1 MGEAWGALLPE
12 GGCVTLYAVQ
22 DGTAQAHDFAS
33 PEEAARST
41 GIAPGRLITLDPAQR
56 SAPPAGILP
65 AGLGP
70 LGALQQAA
78 PAAVLP
84 PEARILIAGALAA
97 QPEWDGIMLLPEV
110 EVTHWVH
117 VSAREVVSFQ
127 GAVTGRLARA
137 LGASGAEFD
146 EGALGDTMSRPERL
160 AAQLN
165 AAALTED
172 APAILGHLLGAELA
186 AMRPYWLGQELRIIG
201 TAAPYAPALALQG
214 VMAEAVPRSGAW
226 HAGLVALGRAAGLCD

>member
-12 GGCVTLYAVQ
+12 GGRVTLYALQ
-22 DGTAQAHDFAS
+22 DDAIQMHDFAS
-33 PEEAARST
+33 SEDAAGSC

-56 SAPPAGILP
+56 SAPPTAILP
-65 AGLGP
+65 AELSA

-84 PEARILIAGALAA
+84 PEVRILIAGALTA
-97 QPEWDGIMLLPEV
+97 QPDWDGIMLLPEV

-127 GAVTGRLARA
+127 GAATGRLAAA

-165 AAALTED
+165 AAALTQD
-172 APAILGHLLGAELA
+172 VPAILGHLLGAELA
-186 AMRPYWLGQELRIIG
+186 AMRPYWLGQEVRIIG
-201 TAAPYAPALALQG
+201 PAAPYAPALALQG
-214 VMAEAVPRSGAW
+214 VIAEAVPRSEAW
-226 HAGLVALGRAAGLCD
+226 HAGLRALGRSAGLGD